1 LDKIILFKERAAWWK
16 YTGVIALGVLELVV
30 GLVMVISLAHTGIG
44 ALIGMGILIEG
55 INDIFYGATSGISGN
70 FSFKENMVQKIIGVL
85 VTVATLGIYT
95 GISANKI
102 GWQKALLCGFD
113 PFTSQSVKEI
123 RKTGSKKFLLKPLS
137 KLLVKSRYLLYNFS
151 VNSIIRKLYQEKW
164 MIEIEE
170 KYLKDILNKQFL
182 TIRDRLER
190 ENILKRQKLAY
201 FLDKKLKNENENEYG
216 D

>member
-1 LDKIILFKERAAWWK
+1 
-16 YTGVIALGVLELVV
+16 
-30 GLVMVISLAHTGIG
+30 MVISLAHTGIG

-55 INDIFYGATSGISGN
+55 INEIFYGATSGISGN

-123 RKTGSKKFLLKPLS
+123 CKTGSKKYLLKPLS
-137 KLLVKSRYLLYNFS
+137 KLLVKSIIHTTKGETTRCLLYNFS

-170 KYLKDILNKQFL
+170 KYLKDILN
-182 TIRDRLER
+182 
-190 ENILKRQKLAY
+190 
-201 FLDKKLKNENENEYG
+201 
-216 D
+216 